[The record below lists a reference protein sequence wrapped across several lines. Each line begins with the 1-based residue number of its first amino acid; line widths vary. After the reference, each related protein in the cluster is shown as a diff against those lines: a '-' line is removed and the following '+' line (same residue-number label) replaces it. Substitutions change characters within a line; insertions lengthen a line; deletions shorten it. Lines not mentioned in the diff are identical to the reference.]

1 MIKVTKYLQLAT
13 FAMVKV
19 SSKHFVLRV
28 TFIRL
33 MSQYYF
39 LKSPFTLRKQENCF
53 FHKWCKNSIRT
64 IQLSSL
70 PLW

>member
-19 SSKHFVLRV
+19 STKHFVLRV

-33 MSQYYF
+33 MSQYTF
-39 LKSPFTLRKQENCF
+39 LKALSLCENKKIVF
-53 FHKWCKNSIRT
+53 STSGVKIV
-64 IQLSSL
+64 
-70 PLW
+70 